1 VFVDDVVYVV
11 GLSIAA
17 VVLNEADG
25 DVLAAV
31 VELEDN
37 AVFLEVNNILSVVL
51 ARDGVDVLL
60 VLVICVNTEVLIVV
74 GGVSLVPNAVVG
86 EKYETVVVIVLGGV
100 KVVMPVFVE
109 EVPVL
114 VLVKCDVDDA
124 VVTVVVDVNVL

>member
-1 VFVDDVVYVV
+1 MFVDDVVYVV